1 MTVRRGSVSAHARQG
16 VVAVASATWTTV
28 PHGESEPEI
37 ATDGKTKMRSH
48 IREVPVGVTGS
59 SMRLRS
65 VKPPRSVTTPYV
77 FTPAHCDPWKL
88 T

>member
-48 IREVPVGVTGS
+48 
-59 SMRLRS
+59 M
-65 VKPPRSVTTPYV
+65 
-77 FTPAHCDPWKL
+77 
-88 T
+88 